1 MTTVAFIGLGAMG
14 SRMAQNLAAAG
25 FSLRVWNRD
34 ASKTRDFAAKG
45 ATACA
50 TPADAATGA
59 QFVVS
64 IIADDKATREVMLGA
79 QGVLTGAASGTVII
93 DSSTNTPAMS
103 REVAGAAAAKGCS
116 YLDAPVSG
124 STPQAQAREL
134 VFIVGGDAAA
144 FEQAKPV
151 LAAMGKS
158 MFRMGGPGTG
168 ATVKLLVNMITG
180 TFLAALSEAAQVAE
194 AADVDREALLSV
206 LGEGPTACRS
216 LKSKLPKMLG
226 RDFSPQFQLEL
237 MEKDLRYFQLL
248 AQDLDRATPVAALV
262 RSQFQAGRRA
272 DLGKLDSSAIFL
284 QLSGEKPAG

>member
-14 SRMAQNLAAAG
+14 ARMAANLAAAG
-25 FSLRVWNRD
+25 FALRVWNRD
-34 ASKTRDFAAKG
+34 PAKTKDIAAKG

-50 TPADAATGA
+50 TPAEAARGA

-64 IIADDKATREVMLGA
+64 IVADDQATREVMLGA
-79 QGVLTGAASGTVII
+79 NGVLAGAAAGTVII
-93 DSSTNTPAMS
+93 DASTNTPAMA
-103 REVAGAAAAKGCS
+103 REAAKAAVEKGVA

-124 STPQAQAREL
+124 STPQAQAKEL
-134 VFIVGGDAAA
+134 VFIVGGEAAA
-144 FEQAKPV
+144 FEKVRPV
-151 LAAMGKS
+151 LAAMGKG
-158 MFRMGGPGTG
+158 MFRMGEAGTG

-180 TFLAALSEAAQVAE
+180 TFLSALSEAAQVAE
-194 AADVDREALLSV
+194 AAGVDREAMLAV

-216 LKSKLPKMLG
+216 LKTKLPKMLK

-248 AQDLDRATPVAALV
+248 AQEVDRSTPIAALV

-272 DLGKLDSSAIFL
+272 GLGKLDSSAIFL
-284 QLSGEKPAG
+284 QLASERPS